1 MVEIAARQQL
11 LVPPQKRACI
21 DKARSTAW
29 KTWQNGHGVLAARLS
44 KVRAAMIPQSCG
56 RNRIRQEPINVG

>member
-11 LVPPQKRACI
+11 LMPPQKRACI

-29 KTWQNGHGVLAARLS
+29 KTGQNGHGDLAARLS
-44 KVRAAMIPQSCG
+44 KVRAAMTPHG
-56 RNRIRQEPINVG
+56 TKVVEGTG